1 MQIKLQLFINQINYT
16 KIKMLS
22 IKYFIII
29 FRKHS
34 CEFTT
39 YDMNRRKSTEKDDS
53 VQQNDFAEP

>member
-1 MQIKLQLFINQINYT
+1 
-16 KIKMLS
+16 MLS

-39 YDMNRRKSTEKDDS
+39 YDMNRRKSTDKKDGS
-53 VQQNDFAEP
+53 VQQNGFAEP